1 MLVYIFSTAKP
12 PTLDMSSMPEMEK
25 RILQR
30 RINTDTNNM
39 IEQYALLRAH
49 TEGHLHEIHCD
60 VEKLL
65 VCIMDVQH
73 IKRISKESPLVQLE
87 AQHTISGVFLELVK
101 KNLISFLQ
109 FSILKR
115 IITELCAGS
124 QELQEK
130 LKAYELEFNEYIK
143 RRVCETRIY
152 HEGRFE
158 AFSGSKSDKKVELLI
173 ITDENWDDSIKFVKV
188 LDLEALITKCLKIDC
203 FDLQI
208 FRIELK
214 CLRIRYAISI
224 DIARTVFPLTNEEW
238 KKLSHLGIIK
248 IHCEEY
254 FYSTEDKGMYS
265 EGNVAV
271 LFEIVCF
278 FCCSWRNSFQNRVSV
293 LFNWYMNLLLF
304 CFIVLH
310 KSPYH

>member
-1 MLVYIFSTAKP
+1 
-12 PTLDMSSMPEMEK
+12 MSSMPEMEK

-49 TEGHLHEIHCD
+49 TERYLHEIHCD

-73 IKRISKESPLVQLE
+73 IKRLSKESPLVKLE
-87 AQHTISGVFLELVK
+87 AQRTISGVFLELVK

-115 IITELCAGS
+115 LITELCAGS

-130 LKAYELEFNEYIK
+130 LKSYESEFNKYIK

-158 AFSGSKSDKKVELLI
+158 AFSAPKSDKKVELLI

-188 LDLEALITKCLKIDC
+188 LDLEALVAKCLNIDC
-203 FDLQI
+203 FNLQI
-208 FRIELK
+208 VRIEPH

-224 DIARTVFPLTNEEW
+224 DIAQTVFPLTNEEW
-238 KKLSHLGIIK
+238 KKLFHLGIIK

-254 FYSTEDKGMYS
+254 FYSTDDKGMCI
-265 EGNVAV
+265 EVDV
-271 LFEIVCF
+271 VIQF
-278 FCCSWRNSFQNRVSV
+278 
-293 LFNWYMNLLLF
+293 
-304 CFIVLH
+304 
-310 KSPYH
+310 